1 VKLIPDGITSK
12 IAREILVA
20 KKNSPGI
27 FFAAGIVGV
36 LGGTVLACRATMK
49 MGPVADELENDI
61 KQIKE
66 VKELYEQDS
75 EAKYNDTDYGKDM
88 AYAFGKAAV
97 RTAKLYGPAIAVG
110 IGGIALLTGSHV
122 ILVRRNAALTATVGV
137 LAKAYDDY
145 RARVRAEYGD
155 EADADFALGVTEM
168 EEVTLDDGTKAILK
182 KFKHGHWSPYA
193 QSFDPS
199 NRNWERNEEY
209 VRMFIDAQ
217 QTWANH
223 RLRAYGHVFL
233 NEVYDMLGMPRT
245 PTGQLVGWV
254 KDHGDNYIEFKL
266 YPYQDRESGSIVI
279 DFNVDGQ
286 VYDLI

>member
-12 IAREILVA
+12 IARELLVA

-49 MGPVADELENDI
+49 MGPVADDLESDI
-61 KQIKE
+61 KQVKE
-66 VKELYEQDS
+66 VKALNENDESSVYGDS
-75 EAKYNDTDYGKDM
+75 EYGKDM

-97 RTAKLYGPAIAVG
+97 RTAKLYAPAIAVG
-110 IGGIALLTGSHV
+110 VGGIALLTGSHV

-145 RARVRAEYGD
+145 RARIREQYGD
-155 EADADFALGVTEM
+155 EADTDLMLGVASTE
-168 EEVTLDDGTKAILK
+168 ETTLEDGTTALVKT
-182 KFKHGHWSPYA
+182 FKHGHWSPYA

-199 NRNWERNEEY
+199 NRNWDRHEEY

-217 QTWANH
+217 QSYANH

-233 NEVYDMLGMPRT
+233 NEVYDMLGLQRT
-245 PTGQLVGWV
+245 PAGQIVGWV
-254 KDHGDNYIEFKL
+254 KDHGDNYIDFKL
-266 YPYQDRESGSIVI
+266 YPYQDHDSNSIVI